1 MLQPCFEKGVAMSDM
16 PSIADR
22 SVKDILADLEKVF
35 QDREKNSPASQ
46 WEMMSLPLLSEIV
59 KVLQAGAG
67 VPVGLP
73 EQQWLLLGRQMDLQ
87 RREAEGEEV
96 KEEMAE
102 LLLAMNQLRHRMSPE
117 DLEAVRLR
125 LQALN
130 AWAKTANPSTGAY

>member
-16 PSIADR
+16 PSIAER

-46 WEMMSLPLLSEIV
+46 WEMMSLPLLGEIV

-102 LLLAMNQLRHRMSPE
+102 LLLAMNRLRNRMPPE

-130 AWAKTANPSTGAY
+130 AWAKTADPSTGAY